1 MWTELCALRMTN
13 AAPVTQAGA
22 FCYMLG
28 KMQKRPDD
36 ERASDPF
43 LKVRHVVI
51 LIALVFAFALA
62 VRLTGGAPL
71 PRDER
76 AFFAPYFQR

>member
-1 MWTELCALRMTN
+1 
-13 AAPVTQAGA
+13 
-22 FCYMLG
+22 
-28 KMQKRPDD
+28 MQKRPDD